1 MEFASFAIHLGD
13 RGYSPV
19 PIVTGD
25 RRPLLL
31 RWHRLRTTALTET
44 EIERI
49 AQRHPGAG
57 LGVAGGFNGLVPVDV
72 DTDMRV
78 IVHAVM
84 AVLPKARVGKR
95 GRRGE
100 TWFFRD
106 PTGQLS
112 ACKFMDRAGRPLVE
126 LLVTGQA
133 VIPPTVHPETG
144 RPYCWLTR
152 HDFIDTHAEM
162 LPVITADHVA
172 ELKRALR
179 RWMPEPA
186 RPSVAPS
193 LPVLPTTRTHE
204 GHSNRYTAYAFA
216 VLASEAPI
224 LASMAKDTGRN
235 TKLFQIAARV
245 GAFVAHGKLSLAAVE
260 SVLMSACQANGLLD
274 EDGRAACLRSMM
286 SGIQRARND
295 PLPVLR
301 HRSR

>member
-1 MEFASFAIHLGD
+1 MPFATFAIHLLD

-19 PIVTGD
+19 PLVTGH
-25 RRPLLL
+25 RRPLLP
-31 RWHRLRTTALTET
+31 RWDRLRTTALTEA

-72 DTDMRV
+72 DTDVRV

-112 ACKFMDRAGRPLVE
+112 ACKFKDRAGRPLVE
-126 LLVTGQA
+126 LLVTGQT
-133 VIPPTVHPETG
+133 VIPPTMHPETG

-152 HDFIDTHAEM
+152 HNFIDTHAEM
-162 LPVITADHVA
+162 LPVITAVHVA

-186 RPSVAPS
+186 RPPVTPS
-193 LPVLPTTRTHE
+193 LPVFPTTQTHE
-204 GHSNRYTAYAFA
+204 GNSNRYSAYACA
-216 VLASEAPI
+216 VLASEARV
-224 LASMAKDTGRN
+224 LATMPKDSGRN

-245 GAFVAHGKLSLAAVE
+245 GAYVAHAKLTLAAVE
-260 SVLMSACQANGLLD
+260 TALMSACQANGLLE
-274 EDGRAACLRSMM
+274 EDGKAACLRSIL
-286 SGIQRARND
+286 SGIERAKND
-295 PLPVLR
+295 PLPILP
-301 HRSR
+301 HKSS